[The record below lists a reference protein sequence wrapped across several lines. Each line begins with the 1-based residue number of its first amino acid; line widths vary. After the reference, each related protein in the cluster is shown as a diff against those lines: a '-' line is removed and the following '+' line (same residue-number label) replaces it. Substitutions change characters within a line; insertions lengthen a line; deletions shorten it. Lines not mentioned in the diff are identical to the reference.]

1 MVANDP
7 RDLDGTRLINAL
19 RMMGRNERVRDRF
32 MRWLASVEED
42 LEFEGDVRDV
52 ITGPIMDALH
62 TENDEFEKTLADG
75 TKIRFLYRTKIARD
89 FLLSD
94 RERPTHVW
102 EPQTTRLLQYLAA
115 NTKDD
120 VLIGGAYFG
129 DQAILV
135 AKQIAGTGRV
145 VHCFEPSTDQSAMLR
160 TNIEINA
167 LNNIVVFQLGLW
179 DTSSLRMK
187 LDGFDSFANVVSAL
201 GDEGFKTITIDDFA
215 SEQDAHLGVIMIDI
229 EGAELKALTGAQAT
243 LERDKPVV
251 VFEVNSLYVDWS
263 NGLVNTP
270 IGRLLSDFGYNLYG
284 VRDFNSHQDMSGL
297 PIELVPAETA
307 YLGGP
312 PHGFNMVAVTHPSI
326 FDNPEFKIV
335 QGVSPKLLRHRDP
348 ALHHPTDGLPD

>member
-1 MVANDP
+1 MVTNDP
-7 RDLDGTRLINAL
+7 RDLDGARLVNAL
-19 RMMGRNERVRDRF
+19 LMMGRNEVVRARF
-32 MRWLASVEED
+32 MQWLASVEKD
-42 LEFEGDVRDV
+42 LDYEGDVRDD
-52 ITGPIMDALH
+52 ITGPVMDALH

-94 RERPTHVW
+94 QETPTHVW

-135 AKQIAGTGRV
+135 AKQLVGTERV
-145 VHCFEPSTDQSAMLR
+145 VHCFEPSTDQSSMLR
-160 TNIEINA
+160 KNVEINA
-167 LNNIVVFQLGLW
+167 LDNVNIFQSGLW
-179 DTSSLRMK
+179 DTSSLKMK
-187 LDGFDSFANVVSAL
+187 LDGFDSFANVIPSE
-201 GDEGFKTITIDDFA
+201 GDEGFETITVDDFVSA
-215 SEQDAHLGVIMIDI
+215 QDVRLGVIMIDI
-229 EGAELKALTGAQAT
+229 EGAELKALTGAKAT

-263 NGLVNTP
+263 EGLVNTP
-270 IGRLLSDFGYNLYG
+270 IGQLLSGFGYKLYG

-307 YLGGP
+307 YLEGP
-312 PHGFNMVAVTHPSI
+312 PHGFNMVAVTEPSI

-335 QGVSPKLLRHRDP
+335 EGVSPKLLRHRNP
-348 ALHHPTDGLPD
+348 ALHHPTDGLPS